1 MGCVTSLCCADI
13 DECAN
18 RNGVCADRCENRVM
32 SVDNVTHECFCDDV
46 AQELAA
52 NMLTCDGKL
61 INACAYPAYL

>member
-1 MGCVTSLCCADI
+1 MCVTSLCCADI

-18 RNGVCADRCENRVM
+18 GNGFCADRCENRVM

-61 INACAYPAYL
+61 TNARAYSVYQ